1 MTQPNENS
9 FYVTLTSSK
18 THEFPEN
25 SPSHFQYRL
34 PQTLW
39 LPGKWKA
46 GLVSLFL
53 PGVSNPIPHVV
64 TSHTSSSLIV
74 HHETKPTKPFWFRS
88 LLHLYKGTNTDIMFQ
103 QYAKAFKS
111 SQSQEFLSQLKK
123 QIYPKQAQALN
134 FCPKFFD
141 GWNRI

>member
-1 MTQPNENS
+1 MTQPKENS

-18 THEFPEN
+18 TQEFPEN

-39 LPGKWKA
+39 LPGKWKV
-46 GLVSLFL
+46 GLTSLFL

-103 QYAKAFKS
+103 QYADIMF
-111 SQSQEFLSQLKK
+111 QQTMLFLLQRKCSEELCAGSY
-123 QIYPKQAQALN
+123 IAHSILRV
-134 FCPKFFD
+134 C
-141 GWNRI
+141 G